1 MAQNE
6 DQSSSFESSDSQPS
20 ATLVNEI
27 WVPLLKCKSNYDAWR
42 AKLEEAVST
51 KDPASWRILTGDLS
65 DPFDHIDTILS
76 RQSFARS
83 GMAKRLKIDPACV
96 TEEQVK
102 DFLQKQSPVRGAY
115 AHAVREEWTD
125 KV

>member
-6 DQSSSFESSDSQPS
+6 DESSSFEPSDSQPS

-83 GMAKRLKIDPACV
+83 GMAKRQDRSRVCHRGTSDRLSPEAIASPRRLRACC
-96 TEEQVK
+96 E
-102 DFLQKQSPVRGAY
+102 RGM
-115 AHAVREEWTD
+115 D
-125 KV
+125 